1 MKRRSNSHHHFPQ
14 TCCCCDKRDCRH
26 AARSSEP
33 KEIALEFQFAT
44 VQDAPRFSEQK
55 WCKPCVDL
63 NRKRVKEQKQREEI
77 QFLKQQVQAM
87 EIVKNLKN
95 TNVESTHLKKKTLI
109 SVMNL
114 ALHIRNYTR

>member
-1 MKRRSNSHHHFPQ
+1 MQRVPVNQKKLHWSFSLQLFKMHHVFQSKSGVNHVL
-14 TCCCCDKRDCRH
+14 TLTG
-26 AARSSEP
+26 
-33 KEIALEFQFAT
+33 KELSFQ
-44 VQDAPRFSEQK
+44 
-55 WCKPCVDL
+55 
-63 NRKRVKEQKQREEI
+63 EQKQREEI

-114 ALHIRNYTR
+114 ALHNRNYTR